1 MSNIRLSENMIGKK
15 VRCIYKDGY
24 YHPEVGT
31 IGTIVRYDSYDE
43 NSSYKV
49 QWPKGSTIG
58 DDRWWAIN
66 RCIELV
72 EDDVTNEQKISEM
85 TNKEIW
91 EMLRP
96 KMEKN
101 GLTSIASISHFSA
114 SDYCNGLARCE
125 FIPVYAEKD
134 VYNAIALAYKVGYL
148 RAIKGRPFK
157 IGKKKK
163 KGGHWE
169 PVDPENLPKEG
180 TKVRYAR
187 ECGAYNSDVIKVGDT
202 GVVIWE
208 GMFTPMWFGMKPDNP
223 RNLYYNW
230 LSFDSDI
237 ASCLDMWV
245 EDDE

>member
-1 MSNIRLSENMIGKK
+1 MSNIRLSEDMIGKK
-15 VRCIYKDGY
+15 VRCIYKDGC

-58 DDRWWAIN
+58 DDRWWAFN
-66 RCIELV
+66 NCIELV
-72 EDDVTNEQKISEM
+72 EDNAVDKQKIPNMTSE
-85 TNKEIW
+85 EIW
-91 EMLRP
+91 EMLKP

-101 GLTSIASISHFSA
+101 KLKSIGTCTKWKECVPEYFYTYSE
-114 SDYCNGLARCE
+114 D
-125 FIPVYAEKD
+125 D
-134 VYNAIALAYKVGYL
+134 VHNAIAIAYRSGYE
-148 RAIKGRPFK
+148 RAMKGRPFK
-157 IGKKKK
+157 FGEKKK

-169 PVDPENLPKEG
+169 PVDPNNLPKEG

-208 GMFTPMWFGMKPDNP
+208 GMFTPMWFSMKPDNP

-237 ASCLDMWV
+237 ASCLDMWE

>member
-58 DDRWWAIN
+58 DDRWWVFN
-66 RCIELV
+66 NCIELV
-72 EDDVTNEQKISEM
+72 EDNAVDKQKIPNMTSE
-85 TNKEIW
+85 EIW
-91 EMLRP
+91 EMLKP

-101 GLTSIASISHFSA
+101 KLKSIGTCIKWKECVPEYFYTYSE
-114 SDYCNGLARCE
+114 D
-125 FIPVYAEKD
+125 D
-134 VYNAIALAYKVGYL
+134 VHNAIAIAYRSGYE
-148 RAIKGRPFK
+148 RAMKGRPFK
-157 IGKKKK
+157 IGEKKK

-180 TKVRYAR
+180 TRVRYSR
-187 ECGAYNSDVIKVGDT
+187 ECKEYSDCKVPIIVLGDL
-202 GVVIWE
+202 GKVNI
-208 GMFTPMWFGMKPDNP
+208 TPEKWFGVRLDNP
-223 RNLYYNW
+223 RSSFSW
-230 LSFDSDI
+230 VSFDDSGI
-237 ASCLDMWV
+237 ANCLDMWV

>member
-1 MSNIRLSENMIGKK
+1 MSKIIKLSEDMIGNK
-15 VRCIYKDGY
+15 VRCICKADCS
-24 YHPEVGT
+24 HPEVGT
-31 IGTIVRYDSYDE
+31 IGTIVEYDKYDE
-43 NSSYKV
+43 NFSYMI
-49 QWPKGSTIG
+49 QWPKGSTSG

-66 RCIELV
+66 KCIELV
-72 EDDVTNEQKISEM
+72 EDNMTNEQKIPEM
-85 TNKEIW
+85 ANEEIW
-91 EMLRP
+91 EMLES

-101 GLTSIASISHFSA
+101 SLTTKNVHAGLFGPIYT
-114 SDYCNGLARCE
+114 YN
-125 FIPVYAEKD
+125 EKD
-134 VYNAIALAYKVGYL
+134 VHNAIAIAYRSGYE
-148 RAIKGRPFK
+148 RAMKGRTFK
-157 IGKKKK
+157 IGEKKK

-169 PVDPENLPKEG
+169 PVDPDNLPKEG

-230 LSFDSDI
+230 LSFDSGI